1 MGLIYIPGDAEQVK
15 TQLTND
21 LQMSEDFLK
30 RLKEATS
37 HLTTI
42 VGGGKLDGK
51 AYKKGLGL
59 MEDCVLPTIQHTTSA
74 IDGIKQDLSNFNKAK
89 SGMPNEP
96 LYEDKLTAHIAELE
110 AQKAAQTALTAVY
123 QSHIL
128 SLIADPVGAA
138 VDKAIHQFTDAKN
151 QLSNWGNSVDEEIRK
166 TTEKRDK
173 LRHFDSTT
181 NSLFHDSVSN
191 LKIAMQGVEALN
203 GSRINSDG
211 SYSLPEGMDKSWF
224 KKSKNLEPSK
234 NELIEAAKRAG
245 IPYKEFMDI
254 YHSFQDKIGA
264 NAFGA
269 KNFLAIM
276 VMMKPGS
283 LTRGKFSGFGI
294 HGEKTFNYLM
304 QDWRSIKKQL
314 RSLDNPAAKKLLSSM
329 DGSFNQFLKNIEKLK
344 DFKGIAKYT
353 KPLGEYAG
361 WASDFVMKGAITAGT
376 KLSKLKPLG
385 KLAGKAGWVGMGL
398 VVGYDIV
405 TDFNKEKGDIFQ
417 KSGKS
422 VVHAGVNQ
430 LKNAGPIEGALAG
443 AKVGSFFGPEG
454 TAIGAGVGFVAGG
467 ANAIWGALNP
477 KGKDKAYEAVEHA
490 GDWAVDKL
498 DSAGKSVGKAV
509 QGAWHNVT
517 SFFGGGKHAYG

>member
-15 TQLTND
+15 TQLTID

-128 SLIADPVGAA
+128 SLIAGPVGAA

-191 LKIAMQGVEALN
+191 LKIAMQGVKVLN
-203 GSRINSDG
+203 GSKVSSDG
-211 SYSLPEGMDKSWF
+211 SYSLPKGTDGTWFEKENKKKKEQSTKEDHGSLDKDISDGDVGF
-224 KKSKNLEPSK
+224 EVY
-234 NELIEAAKRAG
+234 AAKSNTGDKQNGASVTGLEAEGNVGLMTPFSMKNKKDKNGKTRRDINFGLGADASVGVSAAEVETHGQLGDEQFNAHAAASGSSYTADAKASLGVGQFTDKNGKSHIGVQAEAG
-245 IPYKEFMDI
+245 A
-254 YHSFQDKIGA
+254 GA
-264 NAFGA
+264 YIVEGEA
-269 KNFLAIM
+269 KAGFTI
-276 VMMKPGS
+276 
-283 LTRGKFSGFGI
+283 FGI
-294 HGEKTFNYLM
+294 KINVT
-304 QDWRSIKKQL
+304 
-314 RSLDNPAAKKLLSSM
+314 
-329 DGSFNQFLKNIEKLK
+329 GS
-344 DFKGIAKYT
+344 
-353 KPLGEYAG
+353 
-361 WASDFVMKGAITAGT
+361 
-376 KLSKLKPLG
+376 
-385 KLAGKAGWVGMGL
+385 
-398 VVGYDIV
+398 
-405 TDFNKEKGDIFQ
+405 
-417 KSGKS
+417 
-422 VVHAGVNQ
+422 
-430 LKNAGPIEGALAG
+430 
-443 AKVGSFFGPEG
+443 
-454 TAIGAGVGFVAGG
+454 AGVGLAASAKAGVTT
-467 ANAIWGALNP
+467 
-477 KGKDKAYEAVEHA
+477 DKAEAKF
-490 GDWAVDKL
+490 KL
-498 DSAGKSVGKAV
+498 GP
-509 QGAWHNVT
+509 
-517 SFFGGGKHAYG
+517 FGLGLSIGG

>member
-1 MGLIYIPGDAEQVK
+1 
-15 TQLTND
+15 
-21 LQMSEDFLK
+21 
-30 RLKEATS
+30 
-37 HLTTI
+37 
-42 VGGGKLDGK
+42 
-51 AYKKGLGL
+51 
-59 MEDCVLPTIQHTTSA
+59 
-74 IDGIKQDLSNFNKAK
+74 
-89 SGMPNEP
+89 
-96 LYEDKLTAHIAELE
+96 
-110 AQKAAQTALTAVY
+110 
-123 QSHIL
+123 
-128 SLIADPVGAA
+128 
-138 VDKAIHQFTDAKN
+138 
-151 QLSNWGNSVDEEIRK
+151 
-166 TTEKRDK
+166 
-173 LRHFDSTT
+173 
-181 NSLFHDSVSN
+181 
-191 LKIAMQGVEALN
+191 
-203 GSRINSDG
+203 
-211 SYSLPEGMDKSWF
+211 
-224 KKSKNLEPSK
+224 
-234 NELIEAAKRAG
+234 
-245 IPYKEFMDI
+245 MDI

-361 WASDFVMKGAITAGT
+361 WASDFVKKGAITAGT